1 MAIFE
6 RIWFPWDVIISP
18 IPMNELANIKSK
30 QLRNLAISSK
40 VAIIGRE
47 KNSKLCY
54 NSVRNLNKTFI
65 WIANI

>member
-1 MAIFE
+1 
-6 RIWFPWDVIISP
+6 
-18 IPMNELANIKSK
+18 MNELANIKLK

-65 WIANI
+65 